1 MADLERFWL
10 SLFYWFSLNKRDF
23 PWRRTDN
30 AYRILIAEILLQ
42 QTHVRK
48 VETVYNVVQKT
59 YPSPRHLMQADL
71 VMLSN
76 IIEPIGLVYRAE
88 RLIHIAEMLC
98 SKYNE
103 LVPNEK
109 KELLSLPG
117 VGDYI
122 ADAVLCYAYKQPTVP
137 IDTNVIRLFCR
148 FFGLATSKARAR
160 NDKQLATDI
169 RSLYLFHSTRTA
181 NLAVLDFASAV
192 CRARSYNCSS
202 CILCS
207 RCKNAR

>member
-1 MADLERFWL
+1 MADIEHFWL

-23 PWRRTDN
+23 PWRRTNN
-30 AYRILIAEILLQ
+30 AYHILIAEILLQ

-48 VETVYNVVQKT
+48 VEAVYNFVQKA
-59 YPSPRHLMQADL
+59 YPTPRHLMQADPG
-71 VMLSN
+71 MLSN

-88 RLIHIAEMLC
+88 RLIKIAEILY

-109 KELLSLPG
+109 KVLLSLPG

-122 ADAVLCYAYKQPTVP
+122 ADAVLCYAYKHPTVP

-148 FFGLATSKARAR
+148 YFGLATSKVRAR
-160 NDKQLATDI
+160 NDKLLADDI
-169 RSLYLFHSTRTA
+169 RSLYLFYSTKTA

-192 CRARSYNCSS
+192 CRARSYNCNG
-202 CILCS
+202 CILCRS
-207 RCKNAR
+207 CKHAR